1 MVEVA
6 MQPTPSYLQQAVDHH
21 KSTSLQKVAHK
32 QKMTKDQECRKLS
45 HLQEQIHLPFCTVY
59 SVEGTDAKTGVDYS
73 SDRYVAP
80 SSWKAPPWHIIK
92 IEQIEELI

>member
-1 MVEVA
+1 
-6 MQPTPSYLQQAVDHH
+6 
-21 KSTSLQKVAHK
+21 
-32 QKMTKDQECRKLS
+32 MTKTKSAES
-45 HLQEQIHLPFCTVY
+45 SGHLQEQIHLPFCTVY

-73 SDRYVAP
+73 SDIYVAP